1 MCVCVLWCVENKKM
15 YFQKIIQALL
25 VYFISQIPPGKE
37 TNLGLFGQKKILLI
51 RYWADHRIAR
61 RTGRPVW
68 GPTKNSGSRASPG
81 KSPLNI
87 DTTAYI
93 ARPTAWDS
101 DEGTRTLP
109 HGLSKLDRG

>member
-1 MCVCVLWCVENKKM
+1 MDYPNGERLESGR
-15 YFQKIIQALL
+15 QA
-25 VYFISQIPPGKE
+25 
-37 TNLGLFGQKKILLI
+37 
-51 RYWADHRIAR
+51 
-61 RTGRPVW
+61 GRLPFRDE
-68 GPTKNSGSRASPG
+68 NSGSRASPG

>member
-1 MCVCVLWCVENKKM
+1 MCVCVLWCVENKKV
-15 YFQKIIQALL
+15 YFSKKIIQALL
-25 VYFISQIPPGKE
+25 VYFISQIHSRQRNQPWVIWTE
-37 TNLGLFGQKKILLI
+37 KKILLI
-51 RYWADHRIAR
+51 RCWADHRIAG

-68 GPTKNSGSRASPG
+68 GSTKNSGSRASPG

-101 DEGTRTLP
+101 D
-109 HGLSKLDRG
+109 SC